1 MNREELKELVRGE
14 VSAILSEGGTNTL
27 RKSFYAY
34 SDAVY
39 GLKDVSKR
47 FPKDKTLAKIVG
59 EFMKLTDKLESH
71 LNDNHKGWD

>member
-1 MNREELKELVRGE
+1 MNEVELRELIRQEFTGSV
-14 VSAILSEGGTNTL
+14 VEGGADTL

-59 EFMKLTDKLESH
+59 EFVKLTDKLESH
-71 LNDNHKGWD
+71 LNDNHTGWD

>member
-1 MNREELKELVRGE
+1 MDREELKELVREE
-14 VSAILSEGGTNTL
+14 VSAALAEGGTDTL

-34 SDAVY
+34 SDGVY
-39 GLKDVSKR
+39 GLEDMTER

-59 EFMKLTDKLESH
+59 EFKKLTDKLESH

>member
-1 MNREELKELVRGE
+1 MNEVELRNLIGKEFTNIV
-14 VSAILSEGGTNTL
+14 SEGGTDTL

-34 SDAVY
+34 SDGVY
-39 GLKDVSKR
+39 GLEDMTER

-59 EFMKLTDKLESH
+59 EFKKLTDKLESH

>member
-1 MNREELKELVRGE
+1 MDKEELKELVRGE
-14 VSAILSEGGTNTL
+14 VSAALAEGGTDTL

-34 SDAVY
+34 SDGVY
-39 GLKDVSKR
+39 GLEDMTER

-59 EFMKLTDKLESH
+59 EFKKLLDKVESH

>member
-1 MNREELKELVRGE
+1 MNEVELRELIRQEFTDTM
-14 VSAILSEGGTNTL
+14 SESGTDTL

>member
-1 MNREELKELVRGE
+1 MNEKKLRELIRQEFTGT
-14 VSAILSEGGTNTL
+14 VSESGTDTL

-34 SDAVY
+34 SDGVY
-39 GLKDVSKR
+39 GLEDITER

-59 EFMKLTDKLESH
+59 EFKKLTDKLESH

>member
-1 MNREELKELVRGE
+1 MDREELKELVRGE
-14 VSAILSEGGTNTL
+14 VSAMTTEGGTDTL

-34 SDAVY
+34 SDGVY
-39 GLKDVSKR
+39 GLEDMTER

-59 EFMKLTDKLESH
+59 EFKKLTDKLESH

>member
-1 MNREELKELVRGE
+1 MNEVELRELIRKEFGN
-14 VSAILSEGGTNTL
+14 VSESGTDTL

-34 SDAVY
+34 SDGVY
-39 GLKDVSKR
+39 GLEDITER

-59 EFMKLTDKLESH
+59 EFKKLTDKLESH